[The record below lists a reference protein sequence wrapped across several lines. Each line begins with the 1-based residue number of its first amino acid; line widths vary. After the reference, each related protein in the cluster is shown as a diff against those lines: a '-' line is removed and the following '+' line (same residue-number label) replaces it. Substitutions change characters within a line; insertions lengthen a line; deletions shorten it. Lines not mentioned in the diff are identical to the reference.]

1 MPKLI
6 MPERCNSCGKYGK
19 ESMLLYCKLC
29 CKLACEQCIVKPELG
44 ICLVCM
50 SHQPKEKPIMPVE
63 SKKASKHGRL
73 TFRKFQAINFD
84 RCIAIQDPSEW
95 LSSDWAVAFAG
106 ECGEALNIIKKLNR
120 KRDGIK
126 GDKLTRDQLRRELGK
141 ELADTVT
148 YAFLIASIEG
158 IDLEDVTIDK
168 FNEIS
173 DRLGLPNKIARRKL

>member
-1 MPKLI
+1 MQ
-6 MPERCNSCGKYGK
+6 ERCNSCGKFGN
-19 ESMLLYCKLC
+19 EHLFFYCKVC
-29 CKLACEQCIVKPELG
+29 CNLTCENCIVNRELG
-44 ICLVCM
+44 VCLPCT
-50 SHQPKEKPIMPVE
+50 SHQPKEKPLMPVE
-63 SKKASKHGRL
+63 PKTTRFNKGRL
-73 TFRKFQAINFD
+73 TFRRFQAINFD

-95 LSSDWAVAFAG
+95 SLSDWGVAFAG

-158 IDLEDVTIDK
+158 IDLESVTIDK